1 MRHPY
6 YFFDVRLHWNK
17 MSHKS
22 YFLGVKELPYLPSV
36 GLTKEYMYSYAK
48 GILDMSPKLYSTY
61 ARRKFTLTKLNCT
74 HTYAFV

>member
-1 MRHPY
+1 
-6 YFFDVRLHWNK
+6 

-22 YFLGVKELPYLPSV
+22 YFSGVKELPYLPSV
-36 GLTKEYMYSYAK
+36 GLTKEYMYSLWK
-48 GILDMSPKLYSTY
+48 GILDMSPKLYSY